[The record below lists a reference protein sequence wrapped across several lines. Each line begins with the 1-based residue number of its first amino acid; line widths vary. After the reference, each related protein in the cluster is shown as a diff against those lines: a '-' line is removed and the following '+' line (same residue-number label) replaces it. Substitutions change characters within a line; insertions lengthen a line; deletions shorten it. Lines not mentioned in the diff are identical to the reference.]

1 MWKVTVLGIG
11 VAEVNDSLPLKD
23 NYRPT
28 MEYDRKDEIITR
40 PSVDNEGEDSKG
52 RSGELA
58 IKEVSSLVPQELLG
72 GEGKEGP

>member
-1 MWKVTVLGIG
+1 MLGIG

-52 RSGELA
+52 RSGEELA
-58 IKEVSSLVPQELLG
+58 IKEVSLVPQELLG

>member
-1 MWKVTVLGIG
+1 MLGIG
-11 VAEVNDSLPLKD
+11 LAEVNDSLPLKD

-52 RSGELA
+52 RSGEELA
-58 IKEVSSLVPQELLG
+58 TKEVSSLVPQELLG
-72 GEGKEGP
+72 GEGKEEP